1 MMDEYNAY
9 LLVEG
14 IVQGVGFRP
23 TVYRLAKVMNL
34 TGYVRNMGNIVE
46 ILIQGPYE
54 DINLFVDE
62 LYEHKPV
69 RSQINNIKVD
79 IQDKISPED
88 KYDDFSIIESSD
100 EISGSAVI
108 PPDMSICDTCL
119 EEILN
124 DKDQHYYY
132 PFTACTDCG
141 PRFTLIDKIPYDRK
155 NTTMDEFPLCDY
167 CNQEYTDPLNRRY
180 HAEATC
186 CPDCG
191 PEVYLYKDERIESPD
206 PIKDA
211 SRLIDEGNILAIK
224 GIGGTHLV
232 CKTSTEDAIDRLRE
246 RLGRK
251 TQPFACMSP
260 DLKTASLFVDY
271 SADEAKMLESVARP
285 IVVLDKS
292 EDYNLADNLSPGLH
306 NQGVMLPYTGLH
318 HLLFKYTLEEAYV
331 MTSANMPGDPMLIDN
346 KDIVSKLDGIADYHL
361 LHNRRILNRCD
372 DSVVRFRN
380 NSPAFI
386 RRSRGYVPKPY
397 DFSNINVKDNILAVG
412 PELDV
417 TFSILKE
424 GKCYPSQ
431 HIGNTSKIRTLE
443 FMENAI
449 DHILSLT
456 KTQRLDYIAC
466 DMHPDFNTTKL
477 AKELAVKHEARL
489 VDVQHH
495 HAHAASLMA
504 EHGEDELV
512 VIAADGVGYGEDSN
526 IWGGEVLYLNS
537 TGKYVNTGG
546 LKTQLMPG
554 GDISTKY
561 PIRMAMGILYDV
573 MDAEELESIM
583 KDEYKDF
590 FKYGDKEVD
599 MTLKQLENRF
609 NTAYTS
615 SMGRVLDSISVL
627 LKVSKSRGYEG
638 ECSMKL
644 ESAAKNAQDLI
655 NITLEKEV
663 VDKRVVIDTS
673 GLLLDVLELI
683 RSDVPSCEIA
693 RASQKAL
700 AESMSDVAII
710 TADTYNVDKIGATGG
725 VFYNEYISEIV
736 KKNVENEGYEFLQHE
751 KTCCGDGS
759 VSMGQCAVV
768 GWQMDCE
775 E

>member
-191 PEVYLYKDERIESPD
+191 PEVYLYKDERIESHD

-271 SADEAKMLESVARP
+271 NADEAKMLESVARP

-449 DHILSLT
+449 DHLLSLT

>member
-271 SADEAKMLESVARP
+271 NADEAKMLESVARP

-449 DHILSLT
+449 DHLLSLT

>member
-443 FMENAI
+443 FMEIAI
-449 DHILSLT
+449 DHLLSLT

>member
-449 DHILSLT
+449 DHLLSLT

>member
-1 MMDEYNAY
+1 
-9 LLVEG
+9 
-14 IVQGVGFRP
+14 
-23 TVYRLAKVMNL
+23 
-34 TGYVRNMGNIVE
+34 
-46 ILIQGPYE
+46 
-54 DINLFVDE
+54 
-62 LYEHKPV
+62 
-69 RSQINNIKVD
+69 
-79 IQDKISPED
+79 
-88 KYDDFSIIESSD
+88 
-100 EISGSAVI
+100 
-108 PPDMSICDTCL
+108 
-119 EEILN
+119 
-124 DKDQHYYY
+124 
-132 PFTACTDCG
+132 
-141 PRFTLIDKIPYDRK
+141 
-155 NTTMDEFPLCDY
+155 
-167 CNQEYTDPLNRRY
+167 
-180 HAEATC
+180 
-186 CPDCG
+186 
-191 PEVYLYKDERIESPD
+191 
-206 PIKDA
+206 
-211 SRLIDEGNILAIK
+211 
-224 GIGGTHLV
+224 
-232 CKTSTEDAIDRLRE
+232 
-246 RLGRK
+246 
-251 TQPFACMSP
+251 
-260 DLKTASLFVDY
+260 
-271 SADEAKMLESVARP
+271 
-285 IVVLDKS
+285 
-292 EDYNLADNLSPGLH
+292 
-306 NQGVMLPYTGLH
+306 
-318 HLLFKYTLEEAYV
+318 LLFKYTLEEAYV

-449 DHILSLT
+449 DHLLSLT

-627 LKVSKSRGYEG
+627 LGISQNRGYEG

-644 ESAAKNAQDLI
+644 ESAAREGFDMLDMRLSSEIVGDKIII
-655 NITLEKEV
+655 N
-663 VDKRVVIDTS
+663 TS
-673 GLLLDVLELI
+673 ELLLDVIDLI
-683 RSDVPSCEIA
+683 DSGVLIEEIA
-693 RASQKAL
+693 VASQRAL
-700 AESMSDVAII
+700 AEKLSELAIKVAKSR
-710 TADTYNVDKIGATGG
+710 NV
-725 VFYNEYISEIV
+725 NYILHQ
-736 KKNVENEGYEFLQHE
+736 YQ
-751 KTCCGDGS
+751 
-759 VSMGQCAVV
+759 
-768 GWQMDCE
+768 
-775 E
+775 

>member
-1 MMDEYNAY
+1 MDEYNGY

-46 ILIQGPYE
+46 ILIQGTYD

-62 LYEHKPV
+62 LYEHKPI

-79 IQDKISPED
+79 IKDKVNPND
-88 KYDDFSIIESSD
+88 KYDDFTIIESSD
-100 EISGSAVI
+100 KISGSAVI
-108 PPDMSICDTCL
+108 PPDMSICDKCL
-119 EEILN
+119 DEILN

-155 NTTMDEFPLCDY
+155 NTTMNEFPLCDY
-167 CNQEYTDPLNRRY
+167 CNEEYTNPLNRRY

-191 PEVYLYKDERIESPD
+191 PEVYLYNDERIDVRD
-206 PIKDA
+206 PIKQT
-211 SRLIDEGNILAIK
+211 SKLIDEGNILAIK

-232 CKTSTEDAIDRLRE
+232 CKTSTEDAIEKLRE

-260 DLKTASLFVDY
+260 DAQTASLFVNY
-271 SADEAKMLESVARP
+271 SNDERKMLESVARP

-331 MTSANMPGDPMLIDN
+331 MTSANMPGDPMLINN
-346 KDIVSKLDGIADYHL
+346 KDITSKLEGIADYYL
-361 LHNRRILNRCD
+361 LHDRKILNRCD

-380 NSPAFI
+380 NEPAFI
-386 RRSRGYVPKPY
+386 RRSRGYVPKPF
-397 DFSNINVKDNILAVG
+397 DFLNINIEDNILAVG

-443 FMENAI
+443 FMQSAI
-449 DHILSLT
+449 EHLLNLT
-456 KTQRLDYIAC
+456 KTSTLDYIAC
-466 DMHPDFNTTKL
+466 DMHPEFNTTKL
-477 AKELAVKHEARL
+477 AKELSKEHETP
-489 VDVQHH
+489 VISVQHH

-504 EHGEDELV
+504 EHNEDELV
-512 VIAADGVGYGEDSN
+512 VIAADGVGYGEDGN
-526 IWGGEVLYLNS
+526 IWGGEVLYLNN

-573 MDAEELESIM
+573 MDKEELRSIM
-583 KDEYKDF
+583 KNEYSDY

-599 MTLKQLENRF
+599 MTLKQLENNF
-609 NTAYTS
+609 NTSHTS

-627 LKVSKSRGYEG
+627 LKISKNRGYEG

-644 ESAAKNAQDLI
+644 ESAAKKADDLI
-655 NITLEKEV
+655 NITLENKL
-663 VDKRVVIDTS
+663 VDKRLIIDTS
-673 GLLLDVLELI
+673 SLLLDVLELI
-683 RSDVPSCEIA
+683 RSNVPSNEIA
-693 RASQKAL
+693 RAGQKAL
-700 AESMSDVAII
+700 AEAISEVAII
-710 TADTYNVDKIGATGG
+710 TANSYKVNKIGATGG
-725 VFYNEYISEIV
+725 VFYNEYISEVV
-736 KKNVENEGYEFLQHE
+736 KDKIEEHGYEFIQH
-751 KTCCGDGS
+751 KSTCCGDGS

-768 GWQMDCE
+768 GWQKSNNKY
-775 E
+775 

>member
-1 MMDEYNAY
+1 MDEYNAY

-46 ILIQGPYE
+46 ILIQGSYD

-69 RSQINNIKVD
+69 QSQINNIKVD
-79 IQDKISPED
+79 IQDKITKEE
-88 KYDDFSIIESSD
+88 KYADFSIIESSD

-119 EEILN
+119 SEILDSN
-124 DKDQHYYY
+124 NQHYYY

-155 NTTMDEFPLCDY
+155 NTTMDKFPLCDY
-167 CNQEYTDPLNRRY
+167 CNEEYTNPLNRRY

-191 PEVYLYKDERIESPD
+191 PEVFLYKDERIESS
-206 PIKDA
+206 DA
-211 SRLIDEGNILAIK
+211 IQETSKLIDEGNILAIK

-232 CKTSTEDAIDRLRE
+232 CKTSTEDAIDTLRE

-260 DLKTASLFVDY
+260 DTKTAGLYVDINDY
-271 SADEAKMLESVARP
+271 ERELLESVSKP

-331 MTSANMPGDPMLIDN
+331 MTSANRPGNPMLINN
-346 KDIVSKLDGIADYHL
+346 KDIISKLDNIADYYL
-361 LHNRRILNRCD
+361 LHDRKILNRCD
-372 DSVVRFRN
+372 DSVIRFRN
-380 NSPAFI
+380 KKPGFI
-386 RRSRGYVPKPY
+386 RRSRGYVPKPF
-397 DFSNINVKDNILAVG
+397 DFKNINTKDNILAVG

-443 FMENAI
+443 FMQDAI
-449 DHILSLT
+449 EHLLHLT
-456 KTQRLDYIAC
+456 KTSHLDYIVR
-466 DMHPDFNTTKL
+466 DMHPEFNTTRL
-477 AKELAVKHEARL
+477 AKQLSEDYDTPLIE
-489 VDVQHH
+489 VQHH

-504 EHGEDELV
+504 EHDEDELV
-512 VIAADGVGYGEDSN
+512 VIAADGVGYGEDGN
-526 IWGGEVLYLNS
+526 IWGGEVLYLNN

-546 LKTQLMPG
+546 LKTQAMPG

-561 PIRMAMGILYDV
+561 PIRMAMGILYNT
-573 MDAEELESIM
+573 MDTEELRNIM
-583 KDEYKDF
+583 KNEYESF
-590 FKYGDKEVD
+590 FKYGQKEVD
-599 MTLKQLENRF
+599 MTLKQLENNF
-609 NTAYTS
+609 NTSYTS

-627 LKVSKSRGYEG
+627 LKISRSRGYEG

-644 ESAAKNAQDLI
+644 ESAAKNAKDLI
-655 NITLEKEV
+655 NINLKPEII
-663 VDKRVVIDTS
+663 DKRAVIDTS
-673 GLLLDVLELI
+673 SLLLDVLELI
-683 RSDVPSCEIA
+683 RSNVPVEEIA
-693 RASQKAL
+693 RAGQRAL
-700 AESMSDVAII
+700 AESISEVAII
-710 TADTYNVDKIGATGG
+710 SANTYNVDKIGSTGG
-725 VFYNEYISEIV
+725 VFYNEFISQVV
-736 KKNVENEGYEFLQHE
+736 KEKVENAGYEFLQHE
-751 KTCCGDGS
+751 QTCCGDGS
-759 VSMGQCAVV
+759 VSMGQCAVA
-768 GWQMDCE
+768 GWLNSE
-775 E
+775 Y

>member
-1 MMDEYNAY
+1 
-9 LLVEG
+9 
-14 IVQGVGFRP
+14 
-23 TVYRLAKVMNL
+23 
-34 TGYVRNMGNIVE
+34 
-46 ILIQGPYE
+46 
-54 DINLFVDE
+54 
-62 LYEHKPV
+62 
-69 RSQINNIKVD
+69 
-79 IQDKISPED
+79 
-88 KYDDFSIIESSD
+88 
-100 EISGSAVI
+100 
-108 PPDMSICDTCL
+108 
-119 EEILN
+119 
-124 DKDQHYYY
+124 
-132 PFTACTDCG
+132 
-141 PRFTLIDKIPYDRK
+141 
-155 NTTMDEFPLCDY
+155 
-167 CNQEYTDPLNRRY
+167 
-180 HAEATC
+180 
-186 CPDCG
+186 
-191 PEVYLYKDERIESPD
+191 
-206 PIKDA
+206 
-211 SRLIDEGNILAIK
+211 
-224 GIGGTHLV
+224 
-232 CKTSTEDAIDRLRE
+232 
-246 RLGRK
+246 
-251 TQPFACMSP
+251 
-260 DLKTASLFVDY
+260 VDY

-331 MTSANMPGDPMLIDN
+331 MTSANMPGDPMIIDN

-449 DHILSLT
+449 DHLLSLT

>member
-191 PEVYLYKDERIESPD
+191 PEVYLYKDERIESHD

-449 DHILSLT
+449 DHLLSLT